1 MAKLR
6 ILMMPQEGIS
16 LRVTRK
22 HSRAHKLKTRQEDST
37 HFGFKYGCWDRGMCS
52 SVLTIAVESHCSL
65 NTFYNQVWRLSRV
78 YALSELIYLL
88 SLSRR
93 NSFVDKTV
101 QWVVRDIVQVWGWEE
116 GVGKAELKVTQV
128 SALIKRSLLVLT
140 FLVVVL
146 LRKASNPWFC

>member
-1 MAKLR
+1 M
-6 ILMMPQEGIS
+6 
-16 LRVTRK
+16 
-22 HSRAHKLKTRQEDST
+22 
-37 HFGFKYGCWDRGMCS
+37 F
-52 SVLTIAVESHCSL
+52 
-65 NTFYNQVWRLSRV
+65 
-78 YALSELIYLL
+78 

-128 SALIKRSLLVLT
+128 SALIKRGLLVLT

-146 LRKASNPWFC
+146 LRKASNP